1 MSTTKSLACTAV
13 AVLLAGC
20 VPQYRHL
27 SVCDVRASPDTFIGI
42 NVELSGLADVHRHGT
57 SLTDPSCPTTPVAL
71 GSPPDEHEGSAADTF
86 FLSLAPGMLPGAPA
100 VPVKVRGKLMQQLDR
115 LPRYIFIVQS
125 GAVLTT
131 GGG

>member
-1 MSTTKSLACTAV
+1 MSTTTSLACTA
-13 AVLLAGC
+13 AVLLLAGC
-20 VPQYRHL
+20 APQFPHI
-27 SVCDVRASPDTFIGI
+27 SVCDVRASPDTFIGV

-71 GSPPDEHEGSAADTF
+71 GSPSDDHEGSAADTF
-86 FLSLAPGMLPGAPA
+86 FLALAPGILPGAPV

-115 LPRYIFIVQS
+115 LPRYIFIVES
-125 GAVLTT
+125 GAVRTT